1 MVFQKAHILIINIY
15 LQKHGKIL
23 GKSYGT
29 ERSESSIDL
38 YEAIWSSV
46 L

>member
-1 MVFQKAHILIINIY
+1 MVFQKAHILIINI

-23 GKSYGT
+23 GKSYRT